1 LPLTSEA
8 FGLSDVGKKRPHNE
22 DALLMDPELGLYAVA
37 DGMGG
42 HAAGEIA
49 SKRAT
54 EVLRQHILSNRS
66 VLEDLVVDNSAPEA
80 KQAVVS
86 LVEEAIQHACSDI
99 YRLASADSS
108 KRGMGTTLV
117 CLLVVGTKG
126 VIGHV
131 GDSRIYLCR
140 AGKCHRLTED
150 HTLVAAQVKAGT
162 LTKKQAA
169 TSQFRNVI
177 TRAVGIQESVQV
189 DTLTL
194 DLMPEDSFLLCSDG
208 LHGYLEDDELEQI
221 VSEHPGSELPKTLV
235 ALANHRGGRD
245 NITVLVVS
253 IEWDG
258 VLSDEEAVEAHAR
271 MEMLRTMPLFRHL
284 TYKEQTAVLSIATT
298 QSFEVDE
305 EIVSEGDHGDD
316 LFIMVKGRV
325 MIEKNGVQI
334 AEVQTGGHFGEMG
347 LVDNAPRSATVRA
360 IEPTRAMVIPRAD
373 LMTLMKREPVLAVKM
388 LWSFL
393 QVLSDRLRTMNSD
406 LSEARQEL
414 AVAHAIQPFAE
425 E

>member
-1 LPLTSEA
+1 
-8 FGLSDVGKKRPHNE
+8 
-22 DALLMDPELGLYAVA
+22 
-37 DGMGG
+37 
-42 HAAGEIA
+42 
-49 SKRAT
+49 
-54 EVLRQHILSNRS
+54 
-66 VLEDLVVDNSAPEA
+66 
-80 KQAVVS
+80 
-86 LVEEAIQHACSDI
+86 
-99 YRLASADSS
+99 
-108 KRGMGTTLV
+108 V

-131 GDSRIYLCR
+131 GDSRIYLLR
-140 AGKCHRLTED
+140 GGKCHRLTED

-162 LTKKQAA
+162 LTKRQAA

-194 DLMPEDSFLLCSDG
+194 DLLPEDSFLLCSDG
-208 LHGYLEDDELEQI
+208 LHGYLEDHELEEI
-221 VSEHPGSELPKTLV
+221 VTGGSISELPQTLV
-235 ALANHRGGRD
+235 ALANQRGGRD
-245 NITVLVVS
+245 NITALVVS

-284 TYKEQTAVLSIATT
+284 TYKEQTAILSIASTK
-298 QSFEVDE
+298 SFELDD
-305 EIVSEGDHGDD
+305 EIVSEGEHGDD
-316 LFIMVKGRV
+316 LFIVVKGRV
-325 MIEKNGVQI
+325 MIEKSGVQI

-360 IEPTRAMVIPRAD
+360 TEPTRAMVIPRSE
-373 LMTLMKREPVLAVKM
+373 LMILMKREPVLAVKM

-393 QVLSDRLRTMNSD
+393 QVLSDRLRAMNSD

-425 E
+425 D

>member
-1 LPLTSEA
+1 
-8 FGLSDVGKKRPHNE
+8 
-22 DALLMDPELGLYAVA
+22 
-37 DGMGG
+37 
-42 HAAGEIA
+42 
-49 SKRAT
+49 
-54 EVLRQHILSNRS
+54 
-66 VLEDLVVDNSAPEA
+66 
-80 KQAVVS
+80 
-86 LVEEAIQHACSDI
+86 LVEEAIHRACSDI
-99 YRLASADSS
+99 YRLAAADPS

-235 ALANHRGGRD
+235 ALANQRGGRD

-271 MEMLRTMPLFRHL
+271 METLRTMPLFRHL

-298 QSFEVDE
+298 QSFAVDD

-316 LFIMVKGRV
+316 LFIVVKGRV

-334 AEVQTGGHFGEMG
+334 AEVQSGGHFGEMG

>member
-1 LPLTSEA
+1 MPLTSEA
-8 FGLSDVGKKRPHNE
+8 FGLTDVGKKRPHNE
-22 DALLMDPELGLYAVA
+22 DALLVDPELGLYAVA

-66 VLEDLVVDNSAPEA
+66 VLEALVDNPAQEP

-86 LVEEAIQHACSDI
+86 LVEEAIQRACSDI
-99 YRLASADSS
+99 YRLASADPS

-131 GDSRIYLCR
+131 GDSRIYLLR

-162 LTKKQAA
+162 LTKEQAA
-169 TSQFRNVI
+169 ASQFRNVI

-194 DLMPEDSFLLCSDG
+194 DLLPEDSFLLCSDG
-208 LHGYLEDDELEQI
+208 LHGYLEEDELEQI
-221 VSEHPGSELPKTLV
+221 VSDHPSSELPQTLV
-235 ALANHRGGRD
+235 ALANQRGGRD
-245 NITVLVVS
+245 NITALVVS

-258 VLSDEEAVEAHAR
+258 VLSGEEAVEAHAP
-271 MEMLRTMPLFRHL
+271 MEMLRTMPL
-284 TYKEQTAVLSIATT
+284 
-298 QSFEVDE
+298 
-305 EIVSEGDHGDD
+305 
-316 LFIMVKGRV
+316 
-325 MIEKNGVQI
+325 
-334 AEVQTGGHFGEMG
+334 
-347 LVDNAPRSATVRA
+347 
-360 IEPTRAMVIPRAD
+360 
-373 LMTLMKREPVLAVKM
+373 
-388 LWSFL
+388 
-393 QVLSDRLRTMNSD
+393 
-406 LSEARQEL
+406 
-414 AVAHAIQPFAE
+414 
-425 E
+425 

>member
-1 LPLTSEA
+1 MPLTSEA
-8 FGLSDVGKKRPHNE
+8 FGLTDVGKKRPHNE
-22 DALLMDPELGLYAVA
+22 DALLVDPELGLYAVA

-54 EVLRQHILSNRS
+54 EVLHQHILSNRS
-66 VLEDLVVDNSAPEA
+66 VLDALVDSSAQEP

-86 LVEEAIQHACSDI
+86 LVEEAIHRACSDI
-99 YRLASADSS
+99 YRIAAADPS

-131 GDSRIYLCR
+131 GDSRIYLLR

-169 TSQFRNVI
+169 ASQFRNVI

-194 DLMPEDSFLLCSDG
+194 DLLPEDSFLLCSDG

-221 VSEHPGSELPKTLV
+221 VSEHPSSELPKTLV

-298 QSFEVDE
+298 QAFEVDD

-316 LFIMVKGRV
+316 LFIVVKGRV
-325 MIEKNGVQI
+325 MIEKSGVQI

-360 IEPTRAMVIPRAD
+360 IEPTRAMVIPRGD

>member
-1 LPLTSEA
+1 MPLTSEA
-8 FGLSDVGKKRPHNE
+8 FGLTDVGKKRPQNE
-22 DALLMDPELGLYAVA
+22 DALLVDPELGLYAVA

-66 VLEDLVVDNSAPEA
+66 VLEALVDNPAQEA

-86 LVEEAIQHACSDI
+86 LVEEAIHRACSDI
-99 YRLASADSS
+99 YRMASADPS

-131 GDSRIYLCR
+131 GDSRIYLLR
-140 AGKCHRLTED
+140 AGKAHRLTED

-162 LTKKQAA
+162 LTKKQAV

-194 DLMPEDSFLLCSDG
+194 DLLPEDSFLLCSDG

-221 VSEHPGSELPKTLV
+221 VSEHASSELPQTLV
-235 ALANHRGGRD
+235 ALANQRGGRD
-245 NITVLVVS
+245 NITALIVS

-258 VLSDEEAVEAHAR
+258 VLSDEEAVDAHAR
-271 MEMLRTMPLFRHL
+271 MELLRTMPLFRHL
-284 TYKEQTAVLSIATT
+284 TYKEQTAVLSIASTK
-298 QSFEVDE
+298 SFELDD

-316 LFIMVKGRV
+316 LFIVVKGRV
-325 MIEKNGVQI
+325 MVEKNGVQI
-334 AEVQTGGHFGEMG
+334 AEVLAGGHFGEMG

-360 IEPTRAMVIPRAD
+360 TEPTRAMVIPRAD
-373 LMTLMKREPVLAVKM
+373 LMILMKREPVLAVKM

-393 QVLSDRLRTMNSD
+393 QVLSDRLRTMNTD